1 MPASHDSL
9 SGGRDEPFRTVARRC
24 SLGSEIGTISL
35 RSNAYPATDIRATVA
50 FPSAGPTPG
59 PESMPAPKHP
69 KQSQPRRDFLRH
81 TVVGTSLICS
91 LAQGWQQLLGW
102 AKPAPARFDLVIKGG
117 KVVDPSQQLSA
128 PRDVGIR
135 DGKIAEV
142 TEIAETEA
150 RQVLDA
156 RGKIVTPG
164 LIDVHVHVYDGVAPL
179 GIPADPNCIAKGV
192 TTVVDAGSSGAHTF
206 PGFRRQVINVVD
218 TRVFALL
225 NISVVGQSTLSQDNP
240 YGELLD
246 LRYANPKLAIRTI
259 EQNRDVVLGVK
270 VRLSR
275 SIAGDHDLEALKL
288 AKEAAEAVRLPLM
301 VHIGETHTPL
311 PTILSLLAKGDV
323 VTHSFRGGEGGILD
337 DKGRVLNE
345 VRGAVARGVHLDIGH
360 GAGSFSFDT
369 AERALKQDVVPGTI
383 SSDVHQFNVNGP
395 VFDLATTLSKF
406 LHLGLTLEQVIER
419 ASTNAANL
427 FAFPKGLGT
436 LRPGAEADVAVFSLL
451 EGDFEFVD
459 ALQQRRLGH
468 QKLSPVAT
476 VKAGRIYGSAP
487 LPVAR
492 LG

>member
-1 MPASHDSL
+1 MTMHSPKDPNPSH
-9 SGGRDEPFRTVARRC
+9 
-24 SLGSEIGTISL
+24 
-35 RSNAYPATDIRATVA
+35 
-50 FPSAGPTPG
+50 
-59 PESMPAPKHP
+59 
-69 KQSQPRRDFLRH
+69 PRRDFLRH
-81 TVVGTSLICS
+81 TIVGTSVVCS
-91 LAQGWQQLLGW
+91 VAQGWQQLLGW
-102 AKPAPARFDLVIKGG
+102 AKPAPARFDLLIKGG
-117 KVVDPSQQLSA
+117 KVVDPSQRLSGK
-128 PRDVGIR
+128 RDVGIR
-135 DGKIAEV
+135 DGKIAELA
-142 TEIAETEA
+142 EIAETEA

-164 LIDVHVHVYDGVAPL
+164 LIDVHVHVYEGVAPL

-192 TTVVDAGSSGAHTF
+192 TSVVDAGSSGAHTF

-259 EQNRDVVLGVK
+259 EQNRDVIVGVK

-275 SIAGDHDLEALKL
+275 NIAGEHDLEALKL

-301 VHIGETHTPL
+301 VHIGDTHTPL
-311 PTILSLLAKGDV
+311 PTILSILTKGDV

-337 DKGRVLNE
+337 DKGRVLPE
-345 VRGAVARGVHLDIGH
+345 VRSAVARGVYLDVGH

-369 AERALKQDVVPGTI
+369 AEKALRQDVVPGTI

-406 LHLGLTLEQVIER
+406 LHLGLTLDQVIER

-427 FAFPKGLGT
+427 FGFPKGLGT
-436 LRPGAEADVAVFSLL
+436 LRPGAEADVALFSLL

-459 ALQQRRLGH
+459 ALKQKRLGH
-468 QKLSPVAT
+468 QRLVPVAT

-487 LPVAR
+487 VPVVQ
-492 LG
+492 LE